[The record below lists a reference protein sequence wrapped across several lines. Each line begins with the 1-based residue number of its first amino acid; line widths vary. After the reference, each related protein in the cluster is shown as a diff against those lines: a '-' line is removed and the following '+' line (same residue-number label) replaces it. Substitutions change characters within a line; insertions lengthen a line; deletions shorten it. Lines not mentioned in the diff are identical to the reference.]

1 MKQNPLLVY
10 IFVVVS
16 ASLALGISAAV
27 AQGNPPIYPES
38 PDKFAT
44 NVHVGRR
51 AVQKRAS
58 GKVQAAYFSNWYVL
72 RCPER
77 PQSGH

>member
-1 MKQNPLLVY
+1 MKQNPFLVY
-10 IFVVVS
+10 TFVVVS
-16 ASLALGISAAV
+16 ASLTLGISAAV
-27 AQGNPPIYPES
+27 ARGNPPFYPES
-38 PDKFAT
+38 SNKFAT
-44 NVHVGRR
+44 NVHVERR

-72 RCPER
+72 CCPER